1 MKQFLAVLSIIFVQI
16 ITFGQETPTL
26 EFPDYITGGC
36 SFEAEVING
45 DSLDSVMFNGSYIPV
60 LRDGDRSFIETEVSS
75 VSEIKVE
82 GATVGNTPK
91 VIPGWMSILPPVIAI
106 FLALILKEVMLS
118 LFLGIFSGAAIISIY
133 TDGISG
139 IFSAF
144 LSVLDTY
151 MMNALADTDHL
162 SVILFSLTIGVI
174 VAIISKNGG
183 MQGVVNHIV
192 KFAKNRRSGML
203 STYFLGIAIFFD
215 DYANTLV
222 VGNTMRSVTDKLRIS
237 REKLAYIV
245 DSTAAP
251 VAAIAFV
258 TTWIGAELGYI
269 SSGVDKINAAY
280 DGGITEGS
288 YSIFV
293 NSLAYSFY
301 PIITLFFMY
310 FLIRRDRDF
319 GPMRKF
325 ELQAIEKGVDGGGDN
340 DESTLDL
347 KEFDPV
353 DENNTKSFNAIIPIA
368 IVIFG
373 TLIGLVYT
381 GLQSWESTLTAA
393 GISTQ
398 DGVWN
403 AMSEYPNGPASVF
416 QKLGAIIGDANSYA
430 ALLWSSI
437 TAAFVAL
444 FMTIGQRI
452 MNLQDTMETVLMG
465 IKTMLPAIIILVMA
479 WSLAQITDNLDTAD
493 YIKGLFGADFKQVW
507 IVPALTFII
516 SAVIAFSTGSSWST
530 MALIYPVMI
539 PTAFAVSIEAG
550 IDGMPILYN
559 TVACV
564 LAGSVLGDHCSP
576 ISDTT
581 ILSSL
586 ATSCNHINHVQTQM
600 PYALTV
606 GAISLFI
613 GIIPGAMGVP
623 SYITIP
629 VGIGVAYL
637 VVQFFGKPNPRVT
650 QS

>member
-1 MKQFLAVLSIIFVQI
+1 MRYLIIFLLSL
-16 ITFGQETPTL
+16 TFNSFLFSQDEVTAV
-26 EFPDYITGGC
+26 FPEYVTSNC
-36 SFEAEVING
+36 SFEIELISSG
-45 DSLDSVMFNGSYIPV
+45 ELDTVSFNGKDYAVSNE
-60 LRDGDRSFIETEVSS
+60 DGRQFIQAAVKTKDKLEFQQG
-75 VSEIKVE
+75 IKV
-82 GATVGNTPK
+82 ANTPK
-91 VIPGWMSILPPVIAI
+91 VIPGWMSLLPPLIAI
-106 FLALILKEVMLS
+106 ILALLLKEVMLS
-118 LFLGIFSGAAIISIY
+118 LFIGIFSGAAIISIY

-139 IFSAF
+139 FFSAF
-144 LSVLDTY
+144 FSVLDTY

-162 SVILFSLTIGVI
+162 SVILFSLTIGAI
-174 VAIISKNGG
+174 VAVISKNGG
-183 MQGVVNHIV
+183 MQGVVNRIIT
-192 KFAKNRRSGML
+192 FAKNRKSGMM
-203 STYFLGIAIFFD
+203 STYLLGIAIFFD

-222 VGNTMRSVTDKLRIS
+222 VGNTMRSVTDRLRIS

-269 SSGVDKINAAY
+269 SNGVEKINDTYAT
-280 DGGITEGS
+280 GITEGS
-288 YSIFV
+288 YSIFI

-310 FLIRRDRDF
+310 FLISKDRDF

-325 ELQAIEKGVDGGGDN
+325 EEQAIKEGVDYGEDD

-353 DENNTKSFNAIIPIA
+353 NPNNTKSFNAIIPIA
-368 IVIFG
+368 IVVIG
-373 TLIGLVYT
+373 TIIGLIYT
-381 GLQSWESTLTAA
+381 GLNSWEGKLIEA
-393 GISTQ
+393 GIDTSN
-398 DGVWN
+398 GVWN
-403 AMSEYPNGPASVF
+403 AMSNYPVNPPTGFF
-416 QKLGAIIGDANSYA
+416 QKIGSVIGDANSYE

-452 MNLQDTMETVLMG
+452 MNLQNTMETVLMG
-465 IKTMLPAIIILVMA
+465 VKTMLPAIIILVMA

-493 YIKGLFGADFKQVW
+493 YIKNMFGSDFTHIWV
-507 IVPALTFII
+507 VPAITFII

-539 PTAFAVSIEAG
+539 PAAYSVCYEAG
-550 IDGMPILYN
+550 IDAMPILYN
-559 TVACV
+559 TVASV

-586 ATSCNHINHVQTQM
+586 ATSCNHINHVKTQM

-606 GAISLFI
+606 GAISLLI
-613 GIIPGAMGVP
+613 GIIPGALGVP
-623 SYITIP
+623 SYVTIP
-629 VGIGVAYL
+629 MGIAVAYL
-637 VVQFFGKPNPRVT
+637 IVRFIGKPNPKLN
-650 QS
+650 

>member
-1 MKQFLAVLSIIFVQI
+1 MKKLIAFLSIALISL
-16 ITFGQETPTL
+16 TATCQEELTV
-26 EFPDYITGGC
+26 EFPEYITSGC
-36 SFEAEVING
+36 AFEADITNG
-45 DSLDSVMFNGSYIPV
+45 DSIKNVILNDREYPV
-60 LRDGDRSFIETEVSS
+60 VHEDGRNYVQATINSGEKIEVKGEVG
-75 VSEIKVE
+75 I
-82 GATVGNTPK
+82 ANTPK
-91 VIPGWMSILPPVIAI
+91 IIPGWMSLLPPVIAI
-106 FLALILKEVMLS
+106 FLALIFKEVMLS
-118 LFLGIFSGAAIISIY
+118 LFLGVFSGAAIIALY

-139 IFSAF
+139 LFSAF

-162 SVILFSLTIGVI
+162 SVILFSLTIGAI
-174 VAIISKNGG
+174 VAVISKNGG
-183 MQGVVNHIV
+183 MQGVVNRIV
-192 KFAKNRRSGML
+192 KFAKNRRTGML

-269 SSGVDKINAAY
+269 TSGIEKINATHST
-280 DGGITEGS
+280 GILEGS
-288 YSIFV
+288 YSIFI

-301 PIITLFFMY
+301 PILTLFFMY
-310 FLIRRDRDF
+310 FLIYRDRDF
-319 GPMRKF
+319 GPMRRF
-325 ELQAIEKGVDGGGDN
+325 EQKAINEGVDGGSDH

-353 DENNTKSFNAIIPIA
+353 DQNNTKSFNAIIPIG
-368 IVIFG
+368 IVIIG
-373 TLIGLVYT
+373 TIIGLLYT
-381 GLQSWESTLTAA
+381 GLNSWEGKLIEA
-393 GISTQ
+393 GISTK

-403 AMSEYPNGPASVF
+403 AMSLLPEGPTSFF
-416 QKLGAIIGDANSYA
+416 QKIGAVIGDANSYE

-465 IKTMLPAIIILVMA
+465 VKTMLPAIIILVMA
-479 WSLAQITDNLDTAD
+479 WSLAQITDHLDTAD
-493 YIKGLFGADFKQVW
+493 YIKSLFGDDFKHVW
-507 IVPALTFII
+507 IVPALTFVI

-539 PTAFAVSIEAG
+539 PAAYSVSMEAG
-550 IDGMPILYN
+550 IDAMPILYN
-559 TVACV
+559 TVASV

-586 ATSCNHINHVQTQM
+586 ATSCNHINHVQSQM

-629 VGIGVAYL
+629 AGIGVAYL
-637 VVQFFGKPNPRVT
+637 VVQFIGKPNPRL
-650 QS
+650 S

>member
-1 MKQFLAVLSIIFVQI
+1 MKKLIALFSLVLIQFTVFSQNEPEIS
-16 ITFGQETPTL
+16 
-26 EFPDYITGGC
+26 FPEYITSGC

-45 DSLDSVMFNGSYIPV
+45 TEIDSILFNGAYLEI
-60 LRDGDRSFIETEVSS
+60 LHEGDRSFIETEISS
-75 VSEIKVE
+75 SEINVS
-82 GATVGNTPK
+82 GAKITNQPK
-91 VIPGWMSILPPVIAI
+91 IIPGWMSILPPIIAI

-139 IFSAF
+139 LFSAF

-269 SSGVDKINAAY
+269 SSGVDKINTAY
-280 DGGITEGS
+280 EGAVTEGS

-310 FLIRRDRDF
+310 FLVRRDRDF

-325 ELQAIEKGVDGGGDN
+325 EIQAIEKGVDGGSDD

-353 DENNTKSFNAIIPIA
+353 DTNNTKSFNAIIPIA

-373 TLIGLVYT
+373 TIIGLVYT
-381 GLQSWESTLTAA
+381 GLDSWESTLSAA
-393 GISTQ
+393 GISTEG
-398 DGVWN
+398 GVWN
-403 AMSEYPNGPASVF
+403 AMSLLPEGPSSFF
-416 QKLGAIIGDANSYA
+416 QKLGAIIGDANSYQ

-444 FMTIGQRI
+444 FMTVGQRI
-452 MNLQDTMETVLMG
+452 MSLQDTMETVLMG
-465 IKTMLPAIIILVMA
+465 VKTMLPAVIILVMA

-493 YIKGLFGADFKQVW
+493 YIKGLFGDDFQHVW
-507 IVPALTFII
+507 IVPALTFVI

-539 PTAFAVSIEAG
+539 PAAYAVSVEAG

-613 GIIPGAMGVP
+613 GIIPGALGVP

-629 VGIGVAYL
+629 AGIGMAYL
-637 VVQFFGKPNPRVT
+637 VVQFVGKPNPKV
-650 QS
+650 S